1 MGTKLDGAFLAR
13 KITNELKD
21 RCDILS
27 NNHIYPML
35 TVVVSDPN
43 NMIYANH
50 IEKRCKEIG
59 IDVDMK
65 AYDGLNTEK
74 CHELAQIQNPI
85 IFVKP
90 IVGVNEQTISKFI
103 NPVLDVDG
111 WSVENIGKLNTN
123 INPYHVSCTAKGVLK
138 LLLDYNVEINSKKA
152 LVIGRSNNV
161 GRPVASLLEQKG
173 VTVTVAHSDTYYGLV
188 VDEII
193 SSDII
198 VSCVGKK
205 DFMTYTQFNTWVDLT
220 FLPVDDLDDIL
231 STKIIIDVGGGDFN
245 EDFKSKCAFWTPDK
259 GCIGPMT
266 VVCVCDNVLNYY
278 EKYF

>member
-1 MGTKLDGAFLAR
+1 MGIKLDGASLVR
-13 KITNELKD
+13 KIVNELKD

-27 NNHIYPML
+27 NNHVYPTL
-35 TVVVSDPN
+35 TVVVSDSA
-43 NMIYANH
+43 NMIYANQ
-50 IEKRCKEIG
+50 IEKRCKEVG
-59 IDVDMK
+59 INVDMRVC
-65 AYDGLNTEK
+65 DGLTIAK
-74 CHELAQIQNPI
+74 CHELVQIQNPI

-111 WSVENIGKLNTN
+111 WGIENIGRLSANM
-123 INPYHVSCTAKGVLK
+123 NPHHVPCTAKGVIK
-138 LLLDYNVEINSKKA
+138 LLLEHDVKISGKKA

-161 GRPVASLLEQKG
+161 GRPIANLLEQNG
-173 VTVTVAHSDTYYGLV
+173 ATVTAAHSDTDFGLV
-188 VDEII
+188 VDEIV

-205 DFMTYTQFNTWVDLT
+205 DFMTYRQFNTWIDPL
-220 FLPVDDLDDIL
+220 FLPVDDLL

-245 EDFKSKCAFWTPDK
+245 EDFKSKCLLWTGDR

-266 VVCVCDNVLNYY
+266 TVCVCDNVLSYY